1 MSAKGGVAV
10 LGAGLGGLATATFL
24 QAAGVPVT
32 LFERAGRPGGRVCT
46 TRLDAGTL
54 LEHGPLGWLDKEPA
68 ALDLCDLLGL
78 TPTVAADVQKER
90 RLWKEG
96 RIHALPKGPLSFLG
110 TPVMP
115 LGGRL
120 RLLMEPFVRRRDPL
134 LGEET
139 VDAFARRR
147 FGEAVADNL
156 FAAMVAGIYGGD
168 PRRLSVQAAFPLMA
182 DWERDDGSCIAG
194 ALSYMRRLRRER
206 MAGTRRPTTRSLVS
220 LPGGMAEM
228 TDAMAERL
236 GDAFR
241 PGSQVARL
249 RREGGRWLLF
259 DGAGSEV
266 HQAEHLVMA
275 TPSGVSAELLSDEAP
290 ELQDLPAQRVAPLAV
305 VHLLLRQEQVAA
317 DLASFGFL
325 ALRDHGL
332 RALGVQ
338 YASSIFPGQTAAG
351 LVQLRA
357 LLGGVH
363 DPEILALDDD
373 ALIDATLAPLVDALR
388 ITGVPVHAAVT
399 RLPAAIPQYE
409 LGHLALR
416 QRFED
421 LAAARGGLYFAG
433 DALHGV
439 GVTAVAARAQAVARD
454 IVASG

>member
-1 MSAKGGVAV
+1 MSARGGVAV

-32 LFERAGRPGGRVCT
+32 LFERAERPGGRVRT
-46 TRLDAGTL
+46 TRLDDTL

-120 RLLMEPFVRRRDPL
+120 RLLMEPFVRRRDPA

-147 FGEAVADNL
+147 FGSAVADNL
-156 FAAMVAGIYGGD
+156 FAAMVSGIYGGD

-182 DWERDDGSCIAG
+182 GWERDHGSCVAG
-194 ALSYMRRLRRER
+194 ALPHMRRLKRER
-206 MAGTRRPTTRSLVS
+206 KAGTRRPTTRSLVS

-228 TDAMAERL
+228 TDAMAARL

-241 PGSQVARL
+241 PVSQVVRV
-249 RREGGRWLLF
+249 RRAGGQWLLL
-259 DGAGSEV
+259 DGAGGEV

-275 TPSGVSAELLSDEAP
+275 TPSGVSAALLADEAP
-290 ELQDLPAQRVAPLAV
+290 ELKDLPAQRVAPLAV
-305 VHLLLRQEQVAA
+305 VHLLLREEQVAA

-325 ALRDHGL
+325 ALRDQGL

-388 ITGVPVHAAVT
+388 ITGAPIHAAVT

-421 LAAARGGLYFAG
+421 LAAARGGLHFAG

-439 GVTAVAARAQAVARD
+439 GVTAVAARAEAVAQD
-454 IVASG
+454 IAKSG